1 MIRKVFLATLNY
13 DHPQTGMSRA
23 FAGVFGSGN
32 VAEYDYYQAHRAGKP
47 IQVVTSE
54 FIAAA
59 KAFQPDWIW
68 MQVQGSG
75 VISAPGVE
83 EVKKALPRCV
93 ISHWMG
99 DLRTHVDAY
108 LTSICRATHLTLISN
123 RGQYDLFRSA
133 GAPEVRYCQIGL
145 DWDEDI
151 IGLPWVPPFP
161 VPDVVLCGNHYGDSF
176 PGTGAREIAVK
187 TLMDAH
193 VNVGVVGGQWPRGY
207 PVVGICTVKQQ
218 LQVYRKAK
226 AVLSISHYN
235 EIPGFYSDRLL
246 IAMAS
251 GTPVVALYCP
261 GLHYDVAWDSVYI
274 YNDTAKLPDIVAK
287 AMEDREIGARSRA
300 AAIRNH
306 SWFSRITDLLPVI
319 EKIRAGL

>member
-1 MIRKVFLATLNY
+1 MIRKVLLATLNY
-13 DHPQTGMSRA
+13 DHPQTGMFRA
-23 FAGVFGSGN
+23 FAGVFGPGN
-32 VAEYDYYQAHRAGKP
+32 VAEYDYYQAHRHGKP

-54 FIAAA
+54 FVAAA

-75 VISAPGVE
+75 IISSNGIE
-83 EVKKALPRCV
+83 EVGRALPRCV

-99 DLRTHVDAY
+99 DLRVHVDSY
-108 LTSICRATHLTLISN
+108 LTSICRAAHLTLISN
-123 RGQYDLFRSA
+123 RGQHELFKAA
-133 GAPEVRYCQIGL
+133 GAREVRYCQIGL
-145 DWDEDI
+145 DWDEDVM
-151 IGLPWVPPFP
+151 GLPWTPTFS

-176 PGTGAREIAVK
+176 PGTKAREEAVQ

-193 VNVGVVGGQWPRGY
+193 VNVGIVGGQWPRGY
-207 PVVGICTVKQQ
+207 PVVGACTVKQQ
-218 LQVYRKAK
+218 LGVYRKAK
-226 AVLSISHYN
+226 VCLSVSHYN
-235 EIPGFYSDRLL
+235 DIPGFYSDRLL

-251 GTPVVALYCP
+251 GTPVVAHYCP
-261 GLHYDVAWDSVYI
+261 GLHYDVPWDSVYT
-274 YNDTAKLPDIVAK
+274 YSDVARLPDLVAK